1 MVLRHIVR
9 QWLGSLAQEKVHQT
23 IVQAARDSVA
33 SAVEEAERD
42 STEPERRKSDVG
54 VVFALRIE
62 AGGLEDLLSE
72 VVTVRGPLFTLR
84 RGLAGSRRIVLAES
98 GPGAAA
104 AARAAETLI
113 AAHQPDWLISA
124 GFAGALNEDVKRHD
138 LLLAD
143 SVIRP
148 DGARIAIHLP
158 IDPANLPGCPNVH
171 VGGLCTADRIIRL
184 PDEKRKL
191 GEESAAL
198 AVDME
203 TFAVAEV
210 CRRRNLPL
218 IAARIIS
225 DAVGD
230 QLPDDLEQLARQ
242 QTPVRKLG
250 AVFGA
255 VLNRPASV
263 KDMLQL
269 KENALLASDRL
280 AGLLQSIIR
289 QLTAPPPP

>member
-1 MVLRHIVR
+1 
-9 QWLGSLAQEKVHQT
+9 
-23 IVQAARDSVA
+23 
-33 SAVEEAERD
+33 
-42 STEPERRKSDVG
+42 
-54 VVFALRIE
+54 
-62 AGGLEDLLSE
+62 
-72 VVTVRGPLFTLR
+72 
-84 RGLAGSRRIVLAES
+84 
-98 GPGAAA
+98 
-104 AARAAETLI
+104 
-113 AAHQPDWLISA
+113 
-124 GFAGALNEDVKRHD
+124 
-138 LLLAD
+138 
-143 SVIRP
+143 
-148 DGARIAIHLP
+148 
-158 IDPANLPGCPNVH
+158 
-171 VGGLCTADRIIRL
+171 
-184 PDEKRKL
+184 
-191 GEESAAL
+191 
-198 AVDME
+198 ME